1 MATGQ
6 VGFHRQKDVR
16 KVHVEK
22 RTNEI
27 INRLNKTR
35 VERFPDLAK
44 EKLDWE
50 KEEKR
55 KEKAILQ
62 EKAKSASLFGGL
74 MAKRA

>member
-6 VGFHRQKDVR
+6 VSFHRQKDVR

-35 VERFPDLAK
+35 VEQFPDLAK
-44 EKLDWE
+44 EKLEWE

-55 KEKAILQ
+55 KEKALLQ
-62 EKAKSASLFGGL
+62 EKVTKN
-74 MAKRA
+74 